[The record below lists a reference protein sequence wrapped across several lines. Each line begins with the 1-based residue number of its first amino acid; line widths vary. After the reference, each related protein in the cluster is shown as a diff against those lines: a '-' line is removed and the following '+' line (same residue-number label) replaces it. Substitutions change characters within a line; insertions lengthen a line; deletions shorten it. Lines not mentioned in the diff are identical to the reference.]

1 MQAREAVEVAKKHV
15 AELFEAEPIRE
26 IGLEE
31 VELRSGIWS
40 VTIGFTRDWPVS
52 KGIIKSLGGAGR
64 TYKAVS
70 IDDETGSV
78 QSLRHREVSRD
89 GSNGQ

>member
-15 AELFEAEPIRE
+15 VELFEAEPIQE

-31 VELRSGIWS
+31 IELHSGTWS
-40 VTIGFTRDWPVS
+40 VTIGFTRHWPVS
-52 KGIIKSLGGAGR
+52 SGVLKSLGGAGR
-64 TYKAVS
+64 TYKIVS